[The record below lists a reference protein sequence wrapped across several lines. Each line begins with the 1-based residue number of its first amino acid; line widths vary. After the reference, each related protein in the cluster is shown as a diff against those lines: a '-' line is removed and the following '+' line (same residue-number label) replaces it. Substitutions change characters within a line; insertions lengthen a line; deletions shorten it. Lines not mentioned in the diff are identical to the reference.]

1 MVWFV
6 HHDTIFG
13 GFFDLGD
20 DDGALVAV
28 GFVEFGE
35 LFKRVVADD
44 VGVQNKE
51 RGAVFAESLFGK
63 FERAS
68 GAEGFGFDG
77 ELDVDVVLF
86 RVLVE
91 EGVSIRSTCRGL
103 EPQLQEQ
110 DTSFNAFSMM
120 SGL

>member
-1 MVWFV
+1 M

-28 GFVEFGE
+28 GFVELGE

-44 VGVQNKE
+44 VGVENKE

-63 FERAS
+63 FEWAG

-77 ELDVDVVLF
+77 EFDVDVVLF
-86 RVLVE
+86 RVLVK
-91 EGVSIRSTCRGL
+91 EGVSVRLTCPGAWT
-103 EPQLQEQ
+103 P
-110 DTSFNAFSMM
+110 A
-120 SGL
+120 SGARYLFQRLLHDVWSVVDG